1 MNNMSDPSNI
11 KLKRIPGLHAVERK
25 PIKSQDPEM
34 GGSMSN
40 GEYLRYLCNYTN
52 PMIGPFIIQAI
63 NEFADQVI
71 AKEEEILAEEK
82 KRLEH
87 DGSRESFTIP
97 LISNELW
104 IECAKFLRKQNYY
117 HYEEGGT
124 ASDEGEDEDEESGIE
139 VAEAREGIHND

>member
-1 MNNMSDPSNI
+1 MSDPSNI
-11 KLKRIPGLHAVERK
+11 KLKGFAGLTNLHKK
-25 PIKSQDPEM
+25 PIKSNDPEW
-34 GGSMSN
+34 GGTMSN
-40 GEYLRYLCNYTN
+40 GEYLKHLCNYTN

-87 DGSRESFTIP
+87 DGSSESFTIP

-104 IECAKFLRKQNYY
+104 IECAKFLRKQNFYQ
-117 HYEEGGT
+117 YEEGGT
-124 ASDEGEDEDEESGIE
+124 ASDEDEESGIE

>member
-1 MNNMSDPSNI
+1 MSDPSNI
-11 KLKRIPGLHAVERK
+11 KLKGIPGLHAVEKK
-25 PIKSQDPEM
+25 PIKSHDPEM

-63 NEFADQVI
+63 NAFCDEVI
-71 AKEEEILAEEK
+71 KKSEDLIASEKKQEEE
-82 KRLEH
+82 
-87 DGSRESFTIP
+87 GTIS

-124 ASDEGEDEDEESGIE
+124 ASDEDEESGIE